1 MQLTSAFYKS
11 IRGGDDAKEELYK
24 QLAALEKELKERNTK
39 FIGGELLSIILIQI
53 GLSILPVLPML
64 EETGNMTI
72 WLIVWKIKKNYII
85 SFSHLYVK
93 ARVSQFSWGFYINF
107 LMSPKAYLFLFSE
120 MFISSCW
127 SFSLQL
133 VSYQELTQIN
143 CTGRIQGDRIRKNY
157 PFSTTSCKR
166 IRQIEVIVCREIPCS
181 KLLYFLFTRFKSQHG
196 RLSHM
201 AMAWTA
207 LSIDWPL

>member
-72 WLIVWKIKKNYII
+72 WLIVWKIKKK
-85 SFSHLYVK
+85 LYNILLP
-93 ARVSQFSWGFYINF
+93 SICEGQGFPVFMRF
-107 LMSPKAYLFLFSE
+107 L
-120 MFISSCW
+120 
-127 SFSLQL
+127 
-133 VSYQELTQIN
+133 
-143 CTGRIQGDRIRKNY
+143 
-157 PFSTTSCKR
+157 
-166 IRQIEVIVCREIPCS
+166 
-181 KLLYFLFTRFKSQHG
+181 H
-196 RLSHM
+196 
-201 AMAWTA
+201 
-207 LSIDWPL
+207 